1 MTETFKFCILFE
13 EAPGRDL
20 SKISPEWEMAEI
32 PVALMVKPFESAAN
46 WSQQRKVIESW
57 NLPPIKASSHFLQFW
72 GLTPTGPDVD
82 WDQLEFWTGRAFARL
97 AGLGVEA
104 VGVYGGFFGVPEGFS
119 RTKATDQAIRFVDR
133 MADYAEMYDML
144 VALEPIAELDNV
156 WPMYKDGIKFAKE
169 EIARP
174 SVRVMADIDYFF
186 KGNQPLELIAED
198 PEYCLHVHIAG
209 DHAQPGVGDMDD
221 TFMRLFRIL
230 RDCGYTRGVS
240 AACAWV
246 NTDGGG
252 AVDFGK
258 ENAKSVAYL
267 KALRDKVYAE

>member
-20 SKISPEWEMAEI
+20 AQIAPGWEMAEI

-46 WSQQRKVIESW
+46 WSQQRRVIDSW

-72 GLTPTGPDVD
+72 GLAPTGPGVD
-82 WDQLEFWTGRAFARL
+82 WEQLDFWTGRAFARL

-104 VGVYGGFFGVPEGFS
+104 VGVYGGFFRYVEGFS
-119 RTKATDQAIRFVDR
+119 KTKAMDQAIRFVDR

-144 VALEPIAELDNV
+144 VALEPIAELDTV
-156 WPMYKDGIKFAKE
+156 WPMYNDGIKFAKE

-186 KGNQPLELIAED
+186 KGNQPFELIAED

-221 TFMRLFRIL
+221 VFVHLFRIL

-246 NTDGGG
+246 STEGGE
-252 AVDFGK
+252 VDFGK
-258 ENAKSVAYL
+258 ENAKSLAYL
-267 KALRDKVYAE
+267 KTLRDKVYAE

>member
-20 SKISPEWEMAEI
+20 AQIAPGWEMAEI

-46 WSQQRKVIESW
+46 WAQQRRVIDSW

-72 GLTPTGPDVD
+72 GLAPTGPGVD
-82 WDQLEFWTGRAFARL
+82 WEQLDFWTGRAFARL

-104 VGVYGGFFGVPEGFS
+104 VGVYGGFFRYVEGFS
-119 RTKATDQAIRFVDR
+119 KTKAMDQAIRFVDR
-133 MADYAEMYDML
+133 MADYAEQYDML
-144 VALEPIAELDNV
+144 VALEPIAELDTV
-156 WPMYKDGIKFAKE
+156 WPMYPDGIKFAKE

-186 KGNQPLELIAED
+186 KGNQPFELIAEE

-221 TFMRLFRIL
+221 VFMHLFRIL
-230 RDCGYTRGVS
+230 RDCNYTRGVS

-246 NTDGGG
+246 STEGGV
-252 AVDFGK
+252 VDFGK
-258 ENAKSVAYL
+258 ENAKSLAYL